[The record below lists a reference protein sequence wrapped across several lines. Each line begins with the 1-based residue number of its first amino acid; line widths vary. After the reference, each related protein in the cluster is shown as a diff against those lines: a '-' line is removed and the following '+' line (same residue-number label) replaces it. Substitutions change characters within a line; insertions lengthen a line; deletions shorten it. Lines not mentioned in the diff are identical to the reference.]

1 MPDGLKT
8 DQSLLDALSRLASR
22 PLSAEE
28 IEQQRVSFIMG
39 TVKSGGVTRERVK
52 EVIAEQMG
60 KKVA

>member
-8 DQSLLDALSRLASR
+8 DQSLLDALSILASR
-22 PLSAEE
+22 PLTAEE

-39 TVKSGGVTRERVK
+39 TVKSGVTRERVK
-52 EVIAEQMG
+52 EVIAEQAG